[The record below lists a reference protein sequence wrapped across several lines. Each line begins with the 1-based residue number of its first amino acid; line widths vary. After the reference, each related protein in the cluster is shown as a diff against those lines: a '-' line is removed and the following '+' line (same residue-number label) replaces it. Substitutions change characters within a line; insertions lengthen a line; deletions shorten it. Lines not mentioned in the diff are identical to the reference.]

1 MVDKIKA
8 YEHLN
13 LGELKVEDVLMM
25 LKTDEFIIDRF
36 QEMLNFPGKCWNSF
50 SQKVSEDQ
58 MLEGDSYFALQD
70 FKAED
75 YL

>member
-13 LGELKVEDVLMM
+13 LGELKVGDDDVVE
-25 LKTDEFIIDRF
+25 TDEFIIDRF
-36 QEMLNFPGKCWNSF
+36 QEMLNFPGRCWNSF

-58 MLEGDSYFALQD
+58 MLEGDSYFALEH
-70 FKAED
+70 FKAKD

>member
-13 LGELKVEDVLMM
+13 LGELKVEDDNVVE
-25 LKTDEFIIDRF
+25 TDEFIIDRF
-36 QEMLNFPGKCWNSF
+36 QEMLNFPGRCWNSF

-58 MLEGDSYFALQD
+58 MLEGDSYIALED
-70 FKAED
+70 FKAKD